1 MLGMK
6 LRFRKIDFV
15 HFILFFLVFSYY
27 VYLGLYPV
35 ERTHFF
41 NELYVGNGN
50 GLVLNIIFGYA
61 QLIQFFVYLIASIRL
76 VRKSIINEK
85 NYFSDEGKTKARW
98 LLELLILL
106 FLLDLV
112 CMVMYLVIDKNV
124 EVFYIPVMYNLFYG
138 YIVYQSFRYASIF
151 NQVVFIEYQKQV
163 EPLLDFSENDLKST
177 ATNKYSL
184 LDKQKFD
191 VYAERT
197 ITHFETSK
205 PYLDPEL
212 NITKLSEQLAIPVHY
227 ISAVINEKMNKSFFD
242 FVNHYRI
249 EEVKQHLKNKE
260 HEKFSLEAIGNNC
273 GFNSRTSFFR
283 VFKKQ
288 TGKTPKDYLKAL

>member
-6 LRFRKIDFV
+6 VRFRKIDFV
-15 HFILFFLVFSYY
+15 HFILFFLVLSYY
-27 VYLGLYPV
+27 VYLGLHPV
-35 ERTHFF
+35 ERIHFF
-41 NELYVGNGN
+41 NELYAGNGN
-50 GLVLNIIFGYA
+50 VLVLNIIFGYA
-61 QLIQFFVYLIASIRL
+61 QLIQFFVYLFASIRL

-98 LLELLILL
+98 LLELLIVL

-112 CMVMYLVIDKNV
+112 CMLLYLVIDKHV
-124 EVFYIPVMYNLFYG
+124 EVFYIPLMYNLFYG

-151 NQVVFIEYQKQV
+151 NQVGFIEYQKQV
-163 EPLLDFSENDLKST
+163 EPFLVSSENGSKSI
-177 ATNKYSL
+177 ANNKYSL

-191 VYAERT
+191 AYADR
-197 ITHFETSK
+197 IISHFETNK

-242 FVNHYRI
+242 FVNNYRI
-249 EEVKQHLKNKE
+249 EEVKLHLQNKE
-260 HEKFSLEAIGNNC
+260 YEKFSLEAIGNNC

-283 VFKKQ
+283 VFKKH
-288 TGKTPKDYLKAL
+288 TGKTPKDYLKTL